1 MLFFLLTREKS
12 YSKMNAIF
20 QKIPASPTL
29 CINCEKVWH
38 PIPMKGCDSIMFKR
52 KITVIGAGSVGSA
65 TAYTLALKGIAG
77 EVVLVDINEK
87 KADGEALDIYH
98 GTPLMD
104 APVDVYAGS
113 YEDTRGSSIV
123 VITSGLPRKADQTR
137 LELTQTNVDILRD
150 IAPKITAY
158 CPDATYILVSNPVDI
173 LTYAFLK
180 LSGLP
185 DSRVIG
191 TGTLLDTARLRSYI
205 SRAFDV
211 SQKSVH
217 AYVFGE
223 HGDTSFIPWS
233 INNISGIDPVYHSD
247 LVMYKNGMETPK
259 INCDEIEN
267 HIRTS
272 GAEIIRRKGY
282 TNYAISTAIH
292 TLCEALYASNC
303 STMMVSAMLH
313 GEYGLSNVCL
323 SLPTLLGN
331 GCVQGRIMP
340 RLARDELEKLKRSG
354 AALKSV
360 IEKLAL

>member
-1 MLFFLLTREKS
+1 
-12 YSKMNAIF
+12 
-20 QKIPASPTL
+20 
-29 CINCEKVWH
+29 
-38 PIPMKGCDSIMFKR
+38 MFNR

-65 TAYTLALKGIAG
+65 TAYTLALKGTASEI
-77 EVVLVDINEK
+77 VLVDINEK
-87 KADGEALDIYH
+87 KAVGEALDIYH
-98 GTPLMD
+98 ATPLMD
-104 APVDVYAGS
+104 SPVDVYAGS
-113 YEDTRGSSIV
+113 YEDTKGSSIV
-123 VITSGLPRKADQTR
+123 VITSGVPRKADQTR
-137 LELTQTNVDILRD
+137 LELTQTNVDILKD

-158 CPDATYILVSNPVDI
+158 CPDATYVLVSNPVDI
-173 LTYAFLK
+173 LTYAFQR

-205 SRAFDV
+205 ARAFNV
-211 SQKSVH
+211 SQRSVH

-247 LVMYKNGMETPK
+247 LVMYKNGMATPK

-282 TNYAISTAIH
+282 TNYAISSAVH
-292 TLCEALYASNC
+292 TVCETLYSSNC
-303 STMMVSAMLH
+303 SLLMVSAMLH
-313 GEYGLSNVCL
+313 GEYGLSDVCL

-331 GCVQGRIMP
+331 GYVQGRAMP
-340 RLARDELEKLKRSG
+340 RLAPDELEKLERSG
-354 AALKSV
+354 AALKAV
-360 IEKLAL
+360 VKKLAL